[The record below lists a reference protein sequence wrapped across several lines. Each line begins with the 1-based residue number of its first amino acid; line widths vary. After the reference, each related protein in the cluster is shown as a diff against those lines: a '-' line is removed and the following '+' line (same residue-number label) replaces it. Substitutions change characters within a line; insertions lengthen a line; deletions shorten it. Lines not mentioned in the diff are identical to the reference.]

1 MQKQKPKP
9 EPENE
14 KSNRSVYKMYTTEQR
29 IKYFLLGCF
38 PTRLMLAFLAYIIP
52 LRFLP
57 IIGILV
63 GIMAIGFF
71 YNYLYSKS
79 VHGFFGGK
87 VWWEHLRLVHSL
99 TLGLFSYL
107 ALTQNKKAYT
117 ILVIDAFI
125 GLGAFLLKY
134 KLI

>member
-1 MQKQKPKP
+1 
-9 EPENE
+9 
-14 KSNRSVYKMYTTEQR
+14 MYTKEQR

-38 PTRLMLAFLAYIIP
+38 PTRVMLAFIAYMIP

-57 IIGILV
+57 IVGIIV
-63 GIMAIGFF
+63 GIMAMGFF

-87 VWWEHLRLVHSL
+87 VCWEHLRLVHSII
-99 TLGLFSYL
+99 LGLVSYL
-107 ALTQNKKAYT
+107 AITRNKKAYT

>member
-1 MQKQKPKP
+1 
-9 EPENE
+9 
-14 KSNRSVYKMYTTEQR
+14 MYTTDQR

-38 PTRLMLAFLAYIIP
+38 PTRLILAFMAYMIP

-57 IIGILV
+57 ILGILV
-63 GIMAIGFF
+63 GIMAMGFF
-71 YNYLYSKS
+71 YNYLFSKS
-79 VHGFFGGK
+79 LVGFFGGK

-107 ALTQNKKAYT
+107 AITQNKRAYS